1 MAPYNGVFF
10 IGEFFMK
17 SKEILSVIDKY
28 INQYKAEENPKY
40 ETKYRI
46 PSSDVA
52 MLGPDFIRDD
62 KSRVFFCFYR
72 LSPEQYDNGE
82 AQSFADAFFING
94 DSLKEGKIKLEL
106 NINMP
111 VRVEG
116 NDVFVD
122 RSMMAELITHE
133 LTHAYRK
140 SKELAAGHYKSE
152 FSLLDFITRRKK
164 ANKKYNM
171 NERTK
176 AYIRTMPNPNADS
189 NIYEKMK
196 WVGYTMVEDEMYANL
211 AGIQA
216 FLSAGGNIKN
226 SRGKQL
232 VDVITDYL
240 DFIEKN
246 ATKSDWEK
254 CMREI
259 SYIPARQNETPE
271 HFGRR
276 WIAYYRDRLSRFD
289 GKVEKLCDRYSTNK
303 SNINMP
309 KLNNKN
315 YTR

>member
-1 MAPYNGVFF
+1 
-10 IGEFFMK
+10 MK
-17 SKEILSVIDKY
+17 SGDILSVIDKY
-28 INQYKAEENPKY
+28 INKYKSEKTDKY

-46 PSSDVA
+46 PSTDAA
-52 MLGPDFIRDD
+52 MMAPEFIRDD
-62 KSRVFFCFYR
+62 ASRVFFCFYR
-72 LSPEQYDNGE
+72 LTPEQYDNGH
-82 AQSFADAFFING
+82 AQEFADAFFING
-94 DSLKEGKIKLEL
+94 NSLRDGKIKLEL

-111 VRVEG
+111 VRVDG
-116 NDVFVD
+116 DNVFID
-122 RSMMAELITHE
+122 RQMMAEILTHE

-140 SKELAAGHYKSE
+140 SRELAAGHYKFD
-152 FSLLDFITRRKK
+152 FSLLDFIRRRKRV
-164 ANKKYNM
+164 NKKYTM
-171 NERTK
+171 SQRTR
-176 AYIRTMPNPNADS
+176 AYIRTMPNPNAPSD
-189 NIYEKMK
+189 IFEKMK

-259 SYIPARQNETPE
+259 SYIPARQNETSE

-309 KLNNKN
+309 KLNNKT